1 MIAGEVR
8 SLRLQTL
15 ILGIDRCN
23 LLGTVGAGEL
33 VRIPRLMT
41 QIALIGLSCLRRGSK
56 IAKET
61 KSSQS
66 TRSCRG

>member
-33 VRIPRLMT
+33 VRVPLVEIIPPCGGT
-41 QIALIGLSCLRRGSK
+41 VTAAS
-56 IAKET
+56 
-61 KSSQS
+61 
-66 TRSCRG
+66 